1 MVDRQKPGTFL
12 KTTNPVVNVTAYA
25 IHLIVSHAC
34 YAANPTTENV
44 WISRKIYFKKRKMEK
59 TLLCVESAVVLNY
72 PFLTV
77 MTLIFSV
84 PYMVRVDI
92 HASDASGIVLITWPA

>member
-1 MVDRQKPGTFL
+1 M
-12 KTTNPVVNVTAYA
+12 
-25 IHLIVSHAC
+25 HAMQQTLPPKMFRSPEK
-34 YAANPTTENV
+34 YF
-44 WISRKIYFKKRKMEK
+44 SRKEKWKK

>member
-44 WISRKIYFKKRKMEK
+44 
-59 TLLCVESAVVLNY
+59 
-72 PFLTV
+72 
-77 MTLIFSV
+77 
-84 PYMVRVDI
+84 
-92 HASDASGIVLITWPA
+92 